1 MDARSDLDFCFST
14 CELRT
19 SGQGEFKGGILR
31 VAEWGGCLGQ
41 ILCDRKSRVITPSRS
56 APQITRRVTRE
67 SDLGQVPVVPVPVP
81 VPLYSCSAQPAF
93 YFGDK
98 IFGETLGISKLELSL
113 RKW

>member
-1 MDARSDLDFCFST
+1 MLYDEVPA
-14 CELRT
+14 
-19 SGQGEFKGGILR
+19 
-31 VAEWGGCLGQ
+31 
-41 ILCDRKSRVITPSRS
+41 
-56 APQITRRVTRE
+56 
-67 SDLGQVPVVPVPVP
+67 VPVPAPVPVP